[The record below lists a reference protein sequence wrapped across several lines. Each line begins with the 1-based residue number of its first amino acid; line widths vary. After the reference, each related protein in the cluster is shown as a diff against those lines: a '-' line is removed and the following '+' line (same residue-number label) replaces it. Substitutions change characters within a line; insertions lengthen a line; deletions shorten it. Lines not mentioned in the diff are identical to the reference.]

1 MTMIPKFLFAILV
14 AILLTGCDYRYIM
27 EYNWGKIH
35 LDNKQQITFITFF
48 IKPDDTV
55 LHLCTQS
62 EKYLIGE
69 NTTVKDLE
77 AFFKRNCLEYCVE
90 KYREYKYSERRIEE
104 KILISSGD
112 IFFYF
117 TNKLENV
124 KVVYNNKNSAR
135 KSLSITFKNKNI
147 PQKNQINNALDVFGE
162 NYEIKR
168 FIIK

>member
-1 MTMIPKFLFAILV
+1 MIPKFLFAILV
-14 AILLTGCDYRYIM
+14 AILLTGCEYRYIM
-27 EYNWGKIH
+27 VYNWGEIH
-35 LDNKQQITFITFF
+35 LDNKLQITSITF
-48 IKPDDTV
+48 IKPDDAA

-62 EKYLIGE
+62 EEYPIGE

-77 AFFKRNCLEYCVE
+77 AFFKRNYLEYCVE
-90 KYREYKYSERRIEE
+90 KYRERKYSERRIEE

-117 TNKLENV
+117 TDKLESV

-135 KSLSITFKNKNI
+135 KSLFITFKNKNI
-147 PQKNQINNALDVFGE
+147 PQKNQTNNVRDIFGE

>member
-1 MTMIPKFLFAILV
+1 MTRAPKFLFTILV

-27 EYNWGKIH
+27 EYNWGEIH

-62 EKYLIGE
+62 EKYPIGE

-90 KYREYKYSERRIEE
+90 KYRECKYSERRIEE
-104 KILISSGD
+104 KILISSDD
-112 IFFYF
+112 IFFSF
-117 TNKLENV
+117 TNKLESV
-124 KVVYNNKNSAR
+124 KVVYNNENSAR
-135 KSLSITFKNKNI
+135 KSFSITFKNKNI
-147 PQKNQINNALDVFGE
+147 PRENQITNVRDIFRE